1 MRDELHLISSAEETQ
16 ALAESVSDNGGVY
29 LVSAFT
35 GLGAPYWDMYARG
48 AVVGLTRGAT
58 KAHLVRAGLEG
69 IAYQVKDMIDA
80 MEKDAGAPM
89 QILRVDGGA
98 SVNRFLM
105 QFQAD
110 ILRCPIDRPAMVETT
125 ALGAAF
131 LAGLCAGIWNDLND
145 IVSIRESECIFR
157 PKMDAALAQEY
168 VQRWHKAVERSLG
181 FAKQ

>member
-1 MRDELHLISSAEETQ
+1 
-16 ALAESVSDNGGVY
+16 
-29 LVSAFT
+29 
-35 GLGAPYWDMYARG
+35 MYARG
-48 AVVGLTRGAT
+48 ALVGLTRGT
-58 KAHLVRAGLEG
+58 TRAHVARAGLEG
-69 IAYQVKDMIDA
+69 IAYQVKDLIDA

-131 LAGLCAGIWNDLND
+131 LAGLHTGVWNDVTD
-145 IVSIRESECIFR
+145 IVRIRQSAAIFR
-157 PKMDAALAQEY
+157 PKMEAEKAKYYCD
-168 VQRWHKAVERSLG
+168 RWHKAVER
-181 FAKQ
+181 ARDWEE

>member
-1 MRDELHLISSAEETQ
+1 M
-16 ALAESVSDNGGVY
+16 V
-29 LVSAFT
+29 
-35 GLGAPYWDMYARG
+35 P
-48 AVVGLTRGAT
+48 
-58 KAHLVRAGLEG
+58 AGLEG

-80 MEKDAGAPM
+80 MEQDSGAPM

-131 LAGLCAGIWNDLND
+131 LAGLCAGVWKDIGD
-145 IVSIRESECIFR
+145 IVTIRESEHVFH
-157 PKMDAALAQEY
+157 PKMDAEKAREY
-168 VQRWHKAVERSLG
+168 CENWRRAVER
-181 FAKQ
+181 AKAWA

>member
-1 MRDELHLISSAEETQ
+1 MD
-16 ALAESVSDNGGVY
+16 Y
-29 LVSAFT
+29 
-35 GLGAPYWDMYARG
+35 RG
-48 AVVGLTRGAT
+48 AIVGLTRGASRE
-58 KAHLVRAGLEG
+58 HVVRAGLEG

-80 MEKDAGAPM
+80 MEQDAGAPM

-131 LAGLCAGIWNDLND
+131 LAGLCAGVWKDLDD
-145 IVSIRESECIFR
+145 ITAIRESEHVFH
-157 PKMDAALAQEY
+157 PKMEAALAKRYCAQW
-168 VQRWHKAVERSLG
+168 RKAVARARAWDAME
-181 FAKQ
+181 